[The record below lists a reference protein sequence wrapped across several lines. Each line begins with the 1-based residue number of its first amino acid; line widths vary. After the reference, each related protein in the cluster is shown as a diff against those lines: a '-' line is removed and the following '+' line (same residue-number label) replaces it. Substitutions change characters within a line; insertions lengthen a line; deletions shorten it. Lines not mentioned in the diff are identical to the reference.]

1 MKSESQKASKKS
13 EPRKVSNNSNRL
25 ELIAIKPGMSAE
37 EIQTRLL
44 EGMRKSAQPEVRN
57 SVSQERK

>member
-1 MKSESQKASKKS
+1 MKSEPQKASKA
-13 EPRKVSNNSNRL
+13 SNRL
-25 ELIAIKPGMSAE
+25 ELIAIKPGMSVE

-57 SVSQERK
+57 SVSRESNS